1 MSERA
6 PDTDDDGGIR
16 QHRFA
21 PPPKATQVLLV
32 RHGES
37 APFVPGR
44 PFDLVDGHADPALSE
59 LGRWQ
64 ADRVADRLQSE
75 DIAAIYVST
84 LQRTHQTAAPLAER
98 LGIEP
103 VVVPDLREVHL
114 GEWEGGLYREKVAN
128 GDPVT
133 EVMYREERWD
143 AIPGA
148 ESNAALTAR
157 TVGAIEQLHQ
167 AHPDQMIVAV
177 VHGGVI
183 GALVGHAAR
192 AQRGFAFVGADNGS
206 IHHLVVTETRWM
218 IRRYNDTGHL
228 DSMSAVPAPPT

>member
-1 MSERA
+1 MSATES
-6 PDTDDDGGIR
+6 DETNTEIR

-21 PPPKATQVLLV
+21 PPPGATQVLLV

-37 APFVPGR
+37 APYVPGS

-64 ADRVADRLQSE
+64 ADRVGERLADE
-75 DIAAIYVST
+75 AITAIYVST
-84 LQRTHQTAAPLAER
+84 LQRTHQTAAPLAAR
-98 LGIEP
+98 LGLEP
-103 VVVPDLREVHL
+103 TIVPDLREVHL
-114 GEWEGGLYREKVAN
+114 GEWEGGLYREKVAA

-133 EVMYREERWD
+133 EVMFREERWD

-148 ESNAALTAR
+148 ESNDALRQR
-157 TVGAIEQLHQ
+157 TVGAIEKIH
-167 AHPDQMIVAV
+167 ADHPDEMIVAV

-183 GALVGHAAR
+183 GALVGHAAK
-192 AQRGFAFVGADNGS
+192 AERGFAFVGADNGS
-206 IHHLVVTETRWM
+206 IHHLVVTDQRWM

-228 DSMSAVPAPPT
+228 GGMSAVAAPPT

>member
-1 MSERA
+1 MSSTES
-6 PDTDDDGGIR
+6 DDKPTEIR

-21 PPPKATQVLLV
+21 PPPGATQVLLV

-37 APFVPGR
+37 APYVPGS

-64 ADRVADRLQSE
+64 ADRVGERLQDE
-75 DIAAIYVST
+75 DISAIYVST
-84 LQRTHQTAAPLAER
+84 LQRTHQTAGPLAKR

-103 VVVPDLREVHL
+103 VVVPDLREVNL
-114 GEWEGGLYREKVAN
+114 GEWEGGLYREKVAA
-128 GDPVT
+128 GDPIA
-133 EVMYREERWD
+133 EVMFREERWD

-148 ESNAALTAR
+148 ESNDELAAR
-157 TVGAIEQLHQ
+157 TVGAIEKIH
-167 AHPDQMIVAV
+167 ADHPDQMVVAV

-183 GALVGHAAR
+183 GALVGHAAK
-192 AQRGFAFVGADNGS
+192 AARGFAFVGADNGS
-206 IHHLVVTETRWM
+206 IHHLVVTDKRWL

-228 DSMSAVPAPPT
+228 GGMSAVAAPPT